1 MKAEKINELI
11 WWAEGKDINPD
22 SIYDTRSMY
31 TEVSNDILDWVL
43 DFDVCIEE
51 SSSYIICTYYVNIKW
66 REWFSAVVNRDC
78 PWWYGTSEDFAHELW
93 KLYERAMEIQSYFN
107 S

>member
-11 WWAEGKDINPD
+11 WWAEWKDINPD

-66 REWFSAVVNRDC
+66 KEWFSAVVNRDC